1 MTTRISRLVGLA
13 SLGLLVAASAQA
25 QGRNHGGDK
34 GRDRSVVVRHDNGRP
49 RNVIVQRSDSRPLT
63 VIIQRNDN
71 RPRNVIIQRVD
82 TRPRNVIV
90 RRIDDRPRTVIV
102 RRDNDDRDHDRYD
115 RDHDRFDRD
124 DRYVRG
130 VPPGLYK
137 KPGHM
142 PPGQYKKHYYQA
154 YYGADVL
161 SREMRRR
168 HYRIVRIVPA
178 GQARYV
184 YYQPYYGPNYYGDE
198 QWILVRPGAD
208 RLYFDNAPPSLL
220 QAVLAQL
227 Y

>member
-1 MTTRISRLVGLA
+1 MMTTRITRIVGLA
-13 SLGLLVAASAQA
+13 SLGMLVAASAQA

-34 GRDRSVVVRHDNGRP
+34 GHQRAVMVQRNDSRP
-49 RNVIVQRSDSRPLT
+49 RNVIVQRPD
-63 VIIQRNDN
+63 I
-71 RPRNVIIQRVD
+71 RPRDVIVRRPQNVIARRIDNQ
-82 TRPRNVIV
+82 PRNVIV
-90 RRIDDRPRTVIV
+90 RRIDTRPRPVIV
-102 RRDNDDRDHDRYD
+102 RRDND
-115 RDHDRFDRD
+115 RFDRD
-124 DRYVRG
+124 YRYVRG
-130 VPPGLYK
+130 VPPGLMN

-142 PPGQYKKHYYQA
+142 PPGQYKKYYRA

-178 GQARYV
+178 GEARYV

>member
-1 MTTRISRLVGLA
+1 MR
-13 SLGLLVAASAQA
+13 
-25 QGRNHGGDK
+25 HGD
-34 GRDRSVVVRHDNGRP
+34 DN
-49 RNVIVQRSDSRPLT
+49 
-63 VIIQRNDN
+63 
-71 RPRNVIIQRVD
+71 
-82 TRPRNVIV
+82 
-90 RRIDDRPRTVIV
+90 
-102 RRDNDDRDHDRYD
+102 
-115 RDHDRFDRD
+115 DRFDRD
-124 DRYVRG
+124 NDRFDRNRDYRYGGRIV
-130 VPPGLYK
+130 PGLYG

-142 PPGQYKKHYYQA
+142 PPGQYKKHYYRA

-178 GQARYV
+178 GEARYV

>member
-1 MTTRISRLVGLA
+1 MTTRITRLVGVT

-25 QGRNHGGDK
+25 QGRNHGDDR
-34 GRDRSVVVRHDNGRP
+34 GRDRSVFVRRDNGRP
-49 RNVIVQRSDSRPLT
+49 QNVIVQRSNSRPRD
-63 VIIQRNDN
+63 VIVQRNDN

-102 RRDNDDRDHDRYD
+102 RRDNDDRDY
-115 RDHDRFDRD
+115 
-124 DRYVRG
+124 RYVRG
-130 VPPGLYK
+130 GPPGLYK

-168 HYRIVRIVPA
+168 HYRVVRIVPA

-208 RLYFDNAPPSLL
+208 RLYFDNAPASLL